1 MDAEQP
7 HFAGCNCENLRYM
20 KTTLYAVLCAAFC
33 ITMAAAEQ
41 GAPAA
46 GKIYDEQFSSLERE
60 LVPLAE
66 AMPADKYDFAPTHG
80 EFTGVRTFA
89 LQAKHVAY
97 IIYAVSAAILGQ
109 KNPSQTVAENGPAGL
124 TSKDQIVQYLKDAF
138 AYGHKAMAS
147 LTNANQLDLI
157 ASPFGGDK
165 VARVSM
171 ASTALWHSYDHYGQM
186 VVYLRMNGVIPPASR
201 H

>member
-1 MDAEQP
+1 
-7 HFAGCNCENLRYM
+7 M
-20 KTTLYAVLCAAFC
+20 KITRYAVLCAAFC
-33 ITMAAAEQ
+33 GTFCIMVAAGAEQ

-46 GKIYDEQFSSLERE
+46 GKIYDEQFSNLEHE

-80 EFTGVRTFA
+80 EFTGVRTFG

-97 IIYAVSAAILGQ
+97 VIYAVSAAILDQ

-147 LTNANQLDLI
+147 LSNANQLDLI

-165 VARVSM
+165 IARVSM
-171 ASTALWHSYDHYGQM
+171 ASTAIWHSYDHYGQM
-186 VVYLRMNGVIPPASR
+186 VVYARMNGVIPPASR
-201 H
+201 R

>member
-1 MDAEQP
+1 MDAGQP
-7 HFAGCNCENLRYM
+7 YFAGCNYENLPYMNTSRYA
-20 KTTLYAVLCAAFC
+20 LLCAAFC
-33 ITMAAAEQ
+33 ITAAAGAEQ
-41 GAPAA
+41 GAPVA
-46 GKIYDEQFSSLERE
+46 GKVYDEQLSSLEHE
-60 LVPLAE
+60 LVPLVE

-80 EFTGVRTFA
+80 EYI
-89 LQAKHVAY
+89 AY
-97 IIYAVSAAILGQ
+97 IIYAVSAAILEQ

-138 AYGHKAMAS
+138 AYSHKAMAA

-157 ASPFGGDK
+157 KSPFGDDK

-171 ASTALWHSYDHYGQM
+171 ASTVLWHSYDHYGQM
-186 VVYLRMNGVIPPASR
+186 VVYARMNGVIPPASR